1 MFRKG
6 IIVGLILMAGAG
18 CAMAIQDS
26 EFPGKGTDTA
36 KAKTPVALNFTLN
49 DIDGKA
55 VKLAKYRGNV
65 ILMVNVASYC
75 GMTPQYAGLQ
85 QLYEKYHKKGF
96 TVLGFPANEFGKQEP
111 GTDKEIKEFCST
123 KYKVGFPMFSK
134 IVVKGEGQHALYK
147 HLTSKE
153 ANGKFGGE
161 IEWNFVK
168 FLLNRK
174 GEVVARIP
182 VRTDPSAPEVVAQ
195 IEKLLAEPKP

>member
-1 MFRKG
+1 MLMKG
-6 IIVGLILMAGAG
+6 IIAGLVVVAGAG
-18 CAMAIQDS
+18 LAMTFQDS
-26 EFPGKGTDTA
+26 DLPSKVTDSA
-36 KAKTPVALNFTLN
+36 KSKTPAALNFTLN

-55 VKLAKYRGNV
+55 VKLGKYRGDV

-75 GMTPQYAGLQ
+75 GMTPQYTSLQ
-85 QLYEKYHKKGF
+85 QLYEKYKKKGF

-153 ANGKFGGE
+153 SNGKFGGD

-168 FLLNRK
+168 FLVNRK

-182 VRTDPSAPEVVAQ
+182 FRTDPGTPEVVVQ